1 MVLCLCLSC
10 LCALMCYTYIVE
22 SCTVG
27 NESPQWDTL
36 KTGLNGGLF
45 IYVSSSENE
54 QNVVITDSIRNL
66 VTVIRDPSSLGRPQV
81 PLLSQ
86 AERKPRG
93 GRRAGGVVPRR
104 SPFATARAG
113 CPVRVFSV
121 RLCITLVRDVK

>member
-66 VTVIRDPSSLGRPQV
+66 VEPSSVIRLAQV
-81 PLLSQ
+81 PLLS
-86 AERKPRG
+86 RKPNACRG
-93 GRRAGGVVPRR
+93 AGAAPG
-104 SPFATARAG
+104 A
-113 CPVRVFSV
+113 
-121 RLCITLVRDVK
+121 

>member
-81 PLLSQ
+81 PLALASLTQ
-86 AERKPRG
+86 AA
-93 GRRAGGVVPRR
+93 GRAPRR
-104 SPFATARAG
+104 GRSTATFALRDGTRRLPG
-113 CPVRVFSV
+113 SGLLCPSV
-121 RLCITLVRDVK
+121 HHTC

>member
-66 VTVIRDPSSLGRPQV
+66 VTVIRDPSTCPSSLGRPQV

-86 AERKPRG
+86 A
-93 GRRAGGVVPRR
+93 
-104 SPFATARAG
+104 
-113 CPVRVFSV
+113 
-121 RLCITLVRDVK
+121 